1 MNQLRDETDNSPRR
15 NHSLRHREKQ
25 VCCAG
30 DTAARMRFACNA
42 ARRQMQLMRAGG
54 NS

>member
-1 MNQLRDETDNSPRR
+1 MNQVRGETDLSPRR
-15 NHSLRHREKQ
+15 NRSLRHREYQ

-30 DTAARMRFACNA
+30 NTAARMRFACNA
-42 ARRQMQLMRAGG
+42 ARRQMQLIRTGG